1 MIQAIKILFKIWL
14 CLVLTVIVGIST
26 NYLIPMAI
34 NISND
39 TLSCLIISI
48 IIPLA
53 TIFVCGISYY
63 TAVSVMRD
71 VEKAL
76 QKLE

>member
-1 MIQAIKILFKIWL
+1 MIQAIKISFKIWL
-14 CLVLTVIVGIST
+14 CLVLIVIVGVST

-34 NISND
+34 NISNN

-48 IIPLA
+48 TIPFA
-53 TIFVCGISYY
+53 TIFVCGVSYY

-71 VEKAL
+71 IGKAL